1 MPKRKY
7 SELIQIAS
15 FNDRLRYLMLY
26 GRVGED
32 TFGVDRYLNQDFY
45 VSKEWRDFRDFIVT
59 RDRGCD
65 LAHPEFPISDWD
77 IGNGRKIRPKIFIH
91 HLNPLTKE
99 DILQHSDNLFDPE
112 NVVCVTFKTHNIIHY
127 GHEGSKKGLLP
138 DFSDR
143 TPFDTCPWRKGV
155 L

>member
-1 MPKRKY
+1 MD
-7 SELIQIAS
+7 ELGKI
-15 FNDRLRYLMLY
+15 RLVL
-26 GRVGED
+26 
-32 TFGVDRYLNQDFY
+32 
-45 VSKEWRDFRDFIVT
+45 IVT
-59 RDRGCD
+59 SIKIFTYRKNGDRGCD
-65 LAHPEFPISDWD
+65 LAHPDFPISDWD

-112 NVVCVTFKTHNIIHY
+112 NVVCVAFKTHNIIHY
-127 GHEGSKKGLLP
+127 GHEGSKKIFLP

>member
-7 SELIQIAS
+7 SELIQIS
-15 FNDRLRYLMLY
+15 DFNDRLRYLMLR

-45 VSKEWRDFRDFIVT
+45 VSKEWKDFRNFIIT
-59 RDRGCD
+59 RDNGCD
-65 LAHPEFPISDWD
+65 LAHPDFPISDWD
-77 IGNGRKIRPKIFIH
+77 IGHGRLIRPKIFIH
-91 HLNPLTKE
+91 HLNPLVKE
-99 DILQHSDNLFDPE
+99 DILEHSNNLFDPE

-127 GHEGSKKGLLP
+127 GHEGVNRTLLP
-138 DFSDR
+138 EFQERRPS
-143 TPFDTCPWRKGV
+143 DTCLWRKGA

>member
-7 SELIQIAS
+7 SELIRIAS
-15 FNDRLRYLMLY
+15 FNDRVRYLMLH

-45 VSKEWRDFRDFIVT
+45 ISKEWRNFRDFIVT
-59 RDRGCD
+59 RDKGCD
-65 LAHPEFPISDWD
+65 LAHPDFPISDWN
-77 IGNGRKIRPKIFIH
+77 IGNGRMIRPKIFIH

-99 DILQHSDNLFDPE
+99 DILEHSDSLFDPE

-127 GHEGSKKGLLP
+127 GHEGINRNLLP

-143 TPFDTCPWRKGV
+143 VPFDTCPWRKGV